1 MTFQIPCP
9 NCGSRPVEEF
19 TTTGE
24 VRERPKESPSR
35 RELSHYIY
43 FRRNVRGVQTEW
55 WYHRFGCELWFL
67 AERDTSDNRVIE
79 TRLPEPS
86 RSEW

>member
-9 NCGSRPVEEF
+9 NCGLRPVDEF

-24 VRERPKESPSR
+24 TRERPTGSPSQ
-35 RELSHYIY
+35 RELSHYVY
-43 FRRNVRGVQTEW
+43 FRRNTCGVQNEW

-67 AERDTSDNRVIE
+67 AERDTHSNYVAK
-79 TRLPEPS
+79 TYLPTPK